1 MRNII
6 NFFKLFDIK
15 FKKKFYKIQ
24 FYTLLITIG
33 NTLAIY
39 LYGLVAFF
47 FTNSENLINYKYFNL
62 IADIFKIE
70 NIQIL
75 FIYFLIFVI
84 IYSFLI
90 ALLNFFVMKKINYF
104 ANELA
109 ANIQQRVFKYYIWLE
124 YSFFIRKGFNL
135 KISELLVDTQKMYSL
150 VSSILQSFFHFYNF
164 IFTFIL
170 LIFISVEV
178 AIINIVFLAS
188 IYFGIYSKFKK
199 IFTKNSEVFS
209 NVSANII
216 EIFNNSLQ
224 GIKAVKIY
232 KLENLNLKKIS
243 ELNKILTRSR
253 AFIQT
258 LIISPRLFV
267 ESMFLFL
274 LLVIILLNTQLN
286 VVEDLF
292 FILTI
297 FTISFAKLV
306 PCFQNFYTLL
316 STIKDT
322 SESYKKIN
330 SILMELDN
338 NRNNLNYEN
347 GLEQDQIEMDK
358 IEIKNV
364 FFKHNDKI
372 IFKNFNFTINKND
385 KVFINGPSG
394 SGKSTLMDIIA
405 GFIKP
410 NEGKIFLNGK
420 NNDCLYKKINLK
432 YLSQDSFLFKGSIL
446 ENITLQTKIDKNELE
461 KLKRI
466 ISKLYLNDLINDELD
481 LEKDSGDFANKISGG
496 QKQRILL
503 ARALYF
509 TPDLLILDESLN
521 AIDPEKKFKILDYLV
536 SNKEFTLLYI
546 SHDSEFNNKFNK
558 KLNILN
564 KNNN

>member
-1 MRNII
+1 
-6 NFFKLFDIK
+6 
-15 FKKKFYKIQ
+15 
-24 FYTLLITIG
+24 
-33 NTLAIY
+33 
-39 LYGLVAFF
+39 
-47 FTNSENLINYKYFNL
+47 
-62 IADIFKIE
+62 
-70 NIQIL
+70 
-75 FIYFLIFVI
+75 
-84 IYSFLI
+84 
-90 ALLNFFVMKKINYF
+90 
-104 ANELA
+104 
-109 ANIQQRVFKYYIWLE
+109 
-124 YSFFIRKGFNL
+124 
-135 KISELLVDTQKMYSL
+135 
-150 VSSILQSFFHFYNF
+150 
-164 IFTFIL
+164 
-170 LIFISVEV
+170 
-178 AIINIVFLAS
+178 
-188 IYFGIYSKFKK
+188 
-199 IFTKNSEVFS
+199 
-209 NVSANII
+209 
-216 EIFNNSLQ
+216 
-224 GIKAVKIY
+224 
-232 KLENLNLKKIS
+232 
-243 ELNKILTRSR
+243 
-253 AFIQT
+253 
-258 LIISPRLFV
+258 
-267 ESMFLFL
+267 
-274 LLVIILLNTQLN
+274 
-286 VVEDLF
+286 
-292 FILTI
+292 
-297 FTISFAKLV
+297 
-306 PCFQNFYTLL
+306 
-316 STIKDT
+316 
-322 SESYKKIN
+322 
-330 SILMELDN
+330 MELDN